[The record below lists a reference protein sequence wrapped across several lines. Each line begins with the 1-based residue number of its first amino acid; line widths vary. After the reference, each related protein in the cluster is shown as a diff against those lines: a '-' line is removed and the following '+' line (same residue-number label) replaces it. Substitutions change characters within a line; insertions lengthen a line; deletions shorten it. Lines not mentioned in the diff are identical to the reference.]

1 MIELADNLK
10 EERSQSL
17 SASADVYR
25 RFGAFQINF
34 LIEGFYTKLS
44 DVFALTDGE
53 VVDGVLIR
61 TRHNAPG
68 SSGNGTY
75 IGGKKWLI

>member
-25 RFGAFQINF
+25 RFGAF
-34 LIEGFYTKLS
+34 
-44 DVFALTDGE
+44 
-53 VVDGVLIR
+53 R
-61 TRHNAPG
+61 
-68 SSGNGTY
+68 
-75 IGGKKWLI
+75 